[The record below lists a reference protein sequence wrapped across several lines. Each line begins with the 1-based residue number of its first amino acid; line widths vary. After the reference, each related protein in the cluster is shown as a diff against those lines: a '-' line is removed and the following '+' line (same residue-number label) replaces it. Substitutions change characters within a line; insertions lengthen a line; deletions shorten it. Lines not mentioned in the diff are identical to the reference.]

1 MVQTLNFINL
11 SSQQAPND
19 VDWAGLVNS
28 GVQGVLIRLGHG
40 IIRDPCAS
48 GHIAKAK
55 QYGLYWHGYHTYEG
69 VVNEPQFT
77 IKNATELGL
86 STSQYY
92 FVDLTKSS
100 DPFNDYYALH
110 ATWLS
115 QGYSTGLLISNEDY
129 LSKFKDSEV
138 TASGTL
144 RWLISDTE
152 PADYDVWQYSSE
164 GTVGTSS
171 VKVGFNFAKTDKLK
185 YNLNT
190 TLTGTDISKDPYNPQ
205 TPVGGAY
212 IGWGYD
218 TTGLGGGKTIGYS
231 TNGKNFYALIGPDG
245 LVVRKSDGNRIYGTI
260 ADQIDSAISA
270 NVIPAKSAADSAVA
284 YANDAIEK
292 SRVNSQ
298 AIAAQSEAISEAK
311 SAMDSATAEIQ
322 QAIANAISDAAN
334 IRAGVAQVQNEVD
347 TAKAANSASVEALK
361 SDVSA
366 TKQDLADVHD
376 SLTKAQATAEDS
388 QKAINKSIA
397 QINDSV
403 AATNKDLEG
412 VRNDLTKAQS
422 DITANQKSINDNVAQ
437 INSDI
442 EQDRKDIASA
452 QQANADTAKQL
463 DAYSKQAQD
472 QGKTIKSIQDK
483 QDGFTATLA
492 DVQGNV
498 TQVSDKVDGLS
509 ANLKDA
515 QNNVASVKAQADQ
528 LSATLTDHAKSIATL
543 TASAKEVSSTLED
556 ADGRLS
562 KVEQTAQT
570 NSSTLSDVQGDLSQ
584 IKQDATTL
592 TSTLKDAQGNISTL
606 QQKADS
612 VSDQLASA
620 QGDIASLQ
628 TDVKGIKATLVSHEG
643 DIHTLQAD
651 SKSLHDSMQDA
662 QGNISSLQKT
672 ATSLDSEISSQ
683 DGRLS
688 KVEQTATEHTSTI
701 SSLGDKLNNMQIGGR
716 NYLRDSDKSI
726 SGWAQDLGTM
736 PNEVLN
742 YLAGETITVS
752 VDTEWSNFQHS
763 DSQQNRLGFE
773 LSVTGSD
780 GKSYWFGAWKW
791 PSTPSGKERVYS
803 TFTLPA
809 NVTFTV
815 TNNGQNGYVSI
826 NGTGRVSHA
835 QVEIGNVSKDWQP
848 APEDLAT
855 VTQVK
860 QTSDSITTT
869 LKNMQG
875 DVDQVTQKANG
886 TSEQLADVKGDVTN
900 IQKDVSGLKQTTAD
914 NAGNINTLQSDS
926 KSLHDSMQDIQG
938 NISTLQKTATDVTSE
953 LQDHA
958 GRISKVE
965 QTASTLTN
973 EFSDQDGRL
982 SKVEQTATG
991 TQQTVANQQG
1001 QINSIQ
1007 TDVSGIHETIT
1018 GQGNQITTINA
1029 TLNGL
1034 DTKYEGV
1041 SGNLSDL
1048 DRRTMQNRGT
1058 VDSPDFNSL
1067 TQAGYYTITS
1077 PANGKNYPASSWG
1090 TLEVSGQVTDAN
1102 GRLNQKY
1109 VSDNNGL
1116 IYTRQYNN
1124 LNNSWTSWVK
1134 AANQND
1140 IDTLSGK
1147 ITTNSTQIT
1156 QNKQA
1161 IALKADQ
1168 STVDNLTGEVSQN
1181 TAQLK
1186 VQADQI
1192 SSKVSSSDFKTLNDK
1207 VNGAISSI
1215 QKNSTAIDQT
1225 NKQISLKADQTEV
1238 DQVKQTATQ
1247 NSSRLDVMDGQ
1258 ISSKVTST
1266 DVNNIVDSKGF
1277 ATTNTVQSLIT
1288 QTAGTINESIVKL
1301 GQTVKQ
1307 GAENNVQ
1314 LVRKSDFEDGDKG
1327 GWDAQTVVTTDP
1339 PAELGQSGM
1348 KVLQTNVRDDY
1359 EDGIWYSVKPGE
1371 KCDVDFWCKPS
1382 TACYSQLGL
1391 VFADKD
1397 YNNWSWGGIATDQSG
1412 QWKHYTGTITAPANA
1427 SFAKPWFQMNKDGS
1441 NTTDTALLAKPS
1453 IRRQNATTVA
1463 AIQQITASIDGLQS
1477 NVADFKNN
1485 TSSQI
1490 TQLSNLISTKVS
1502 SSDFDNLSKSVNLQ
1516 TLDSADINNMR
1527 TNGHYFVHNLA
1538 NNPIGGWVYVDVTG
1552 NGNDRIRQDVYQDS
1566 GIGHKY
1572 RRLFGTSWTGWEEGA
1587 TESEITQLS
1596 DDINLRVA
1604 KGDVI
1609 SQINEEAGG
1618 NTLIQ
1623 VSNGKGSLILDAD
1636 NTIVTGKAWVPDA
1649 AISNIS
1655 ADKIMLGSSS
1665 LYDSNGTLNLVNVKD
1680 GTTSKITVTQGSVN
1694 FDGINKTA
1702 SIINFASDNN
1712 TNAFTVNPNGATV
1725 TPTLFFERFNQTV
1738 GHWLGFT
1745 RNDIQEEGVAFNT
1758 WDNDGERFAV
1768 ACHARFEKNLRT
1780 LGVLSQGS
1788 WDGTPAKPEAGVLTI
1803 KNGNTIWS
1811 GSDFL
1816 AVGSNVTGTYTGVW
1830 AKAFVQQSTLS
1841 AKTNI
1846 ETVDPK
1852 YALDLV
1858 NKTDIRS
1865 YQYKSDV
1872 AQGYTKR
1879 YTSLIIDDVNDVS
1892 KYYAPDEF
1900 TNEERTGRDDGSA
1913 VGYLFLA
1920 VKELTRRIK
1929 ILEDKLHG

>member
-1 MVQTLNFINL
+1 MPMDNVTLENTQQSISSRDAKSVASVMVNGKWVNL
-11 SSQQAPND
+11 SDTLEQANVKSD
-19 VDWAGLVNS
+19 VGTV
-28 GVQGVLIRLGHG
+28 
-40 IIRDPCAS
+40 
-48 GHIAKAK
+48 AK
-55 QYGLYWHGYHTYEG
+55 QVAAQQEA
-69 VVNEPQFT
+69 VS
-77 IKNATELGL
+77 NAA
-86 STSQYY
+86 ST
-92 FVDLTKSS
+92 
-100 DPFNDYYALH
+100 
-110 ATWLS
+110 
-115 QGYSTGLLISNEDY
+115 
-129 LSKFKDSEV
+129 
-138 TASGTL
+138 
-144 RWLISDTE
+144 
-152 PADYDVWQYSSE
+152 
-164 GTVGTSS
+164 
-171 VKVGFNFAKTDKLK
+171 
-185 YNLNT
+185 
-190 TLTGTDISKDPYNPQ
+190 
-205 TPVGGAY
+205 
-212 IGWGYD
+212 
-218 TTGLGGGKTIGYS
+218 
-231 TNGKNFYALIGPDG
+231 
-245 LVVRKSDGNRIYGTI
+245 
-260 ADQIDSAISA
+260 
-270 NVIPAKSAADSAVA
+270 ADSAVA

-584 IKQDATTL
+584 VKQDATTL

-612 VSDQLASA
+612 VSSQLASA

-651 SKSLHDSMQDA
+651 SKTLKDDMQDA

-726 SGWAQDLGTM
+726 SGFSQDLGTM

-742 YLAGETITVS
+742 SLAGETITVS
-752 VDTEWSNFQHS
+752 VDTEWSDFQHS
-763 DSQQNRLGFE
+763 DSKQNRLGFE
-773 LSVTGSD
+773 LAVAGSD
-780 GKSYWFGAWKW
+780 GKSYWFGAWEW

-900 IQKDVSGLKQTTAD
+900 IQKDVTGLKQTTAD

-926 KSLHDSMQDIQG
+926 KSLHDSMQDVQG
-938 NISTLQKTATDVTSE
+938 NISTLQKTSTDVTSE

-973 EFSDQDGRL
+973 EFSDQQGHL
-982 SKVEQTATG
+982 NQVEQTATG

-1041 SGNLSDL
+1041 SGDLNNLKSQAQWVTVTD
-1048 DRRTMQNRGT
+1048 T
-1058 VDSPDFNSL
+1058 VDLNNIKTPCHEFLKGAVTNAPNETAWWYL
-1067 TQAGYYTITS
+1067 TVEGSEGDRITQTVIADQSNNRYTRRL
-1077 PANGKNYPASSWG
+1077 ADSWSAWVRDA
-1090 TLEVSGQVTDAN
+1090 TQTDVTALSGQVT
-1102 GRLNQKY
+1102 
-1109 VSDNNGL
+1109 
-1116 IYTRQYNN
+1116 
-1124 LNNSWTSWVK
+1124 
-1134 AANQND
+1134 
-1140 IDTLSGK
+1140 
-1147 ITTNSTQIT
+1147 TNTTQIT

-1168 STVDNLTGEVSQN
+1168 STVDKLSGEVSQN

-1247 NSSRLDVMDGQ
+1247 NSSRLDVMDGK
-1258 ISSKVTST
+1258 ISSKVTSK

-1288 QTAGTINESIVKL
+1288 QKADDWNVNLTKL
-1301 GQTVKQ
+1301 KNDTQTSLTNLAIGVE
-1307 GAENNVQ
+1307 GVQ
-1314 LVRKSDFEDGDKG
+1314 
-1327 GWDAQTVVTTDP
+1327 AQV
-1339 PAELGQSGM
+1339 
-1348 KVLQTNVRDDY
+1348 
-1359 EDGIWYSVKPGE
+1359 
-1371 KCDVDFWCKPS
+1371 
-1382 TACYSQLGL
+1382 
-1391 VFADKD
+1391 
-1397 YNNWSWGGIATDQSG
+1397 YNS
-1412 QWKHYTGTITAPANA
+1412 
-1427 SFAKPWFQMNKDGS
+1427 DGS
-1441 NTTDTALLAKPS
+1441 SK
-1453 IRRQNATTVA
+1453 
-1463 AIQQITASIDGLQS
+1463 
-1477 NVADFKNN
+1477 
-1485 TSSQI
+1485 I
-1490 TQLSNLISTKVS
+1490 TQLSNVVQSKVS
-1502 SSDFDNLSKSVNLQ
+1502 QGDYNSQ
-1516 TLDSADINNMR
+1516 IN
-1527 TNGHYFVHNLA
+1527 
-1538 NNPIGGWVYVDVTG
+1538 
-1552 NGNDRIRQDVYQDS
+1552 
-1566 GIGHKY
+1566 
-1572 RRLFGTSWTGWEEGA
+1572 
-1587 TESEITQLS
+1587 QLKN
-1596 DDINLRVA
+1596 DINLRVQ

-1609 SQINEEAGG
+1609 SQINQEAGG

-1623 VSNGKGSLILDAD
+1623 VSNGNGSLILDAA
-1636 NTIVTGKAWVPDA
+1636 NTIVKGKEWIPVAAIADLTADQVQAGTLKGVKVDFRDSTGTGMIADGSTLTFDVSNTPAGYLSYNGMPVAELPDGSGGNELAIRYGLSTAIIPDDNSGAQATFSKAAQKIAYMTGTSRGKKMLSGLEVHSNNHHWLCAVNSDATCNRFEVNDHDGLNIAWHDNTHFFISDGNAKLYKDNDDSPTATKLEVHGWAWVNGWVEA
-1649 AISNIS
+1649 AGHSQHS
-1655 ADKIMLGSSS
+1655 A
-1665 LYDSNGTLNLVNVKD
+1665 
-1680 GTTSKITVTQGSVN
+1680 
-1694 FDGINKTA
+1694 
-1702 SIINFASDNN
+1702 
-1712 TNAFTVNPNGATV
+1712 
-1725 TPTLFFERFNQTV
+1725 
-1738 GHWLGFT
+1738 
-1745 RNDIQEEGVAFNT
+1745 
-1758 WDNDGERFAV
+1758 
-1768 ACHARFEKNLRT
+1768 
-1780 LGVLSQGS
+1780 LS
-1788 WDGTPAKPEAGVLTI
+1788 T
-1803 KNGNTIWS
+1803 
-1811 GSDFL
+1811 
-1816 AVGSNVTGTYTGVW
+1816 
-1830 AKAFVQQSTLS
+1830 
-1841 AKTNI
+1841 
-1846 ETVDPK
+1846 
-1852 YALDLV
+1852 
-1858 NKTDIRS
+1858 KTDIQAIDDDEMLAMVNNTDLAS
-1865 YQYKSDV
+1865 FLFKTDV
-1872 AQGYTKR
+1872 ASGETHR
-1879 YTSLIIDDVNDVS
+1879 HIGLIIDDVHDVAQ
-1892 KYYAPDEF
+1892 YQAPQDF
-1900 TNEERTGRDDGSA
+1900 IAPNGVSRDDDNMIGA
-1913 VGYLFLA
+1913 LFGA
-1920 VKELTRRIK
+1920 VKALTKRIK
-1929 ILEDKLHG
+1929 TLESKVG